1 MCIVQK
7 KANLIFTVQCLGAA
21 VIGAPLSTHASVI
34 ETLNAMKKQGS
45 METTKE
51 QDNEDDTS
59 GFLLQLIEVP

>member
-1 MCIVQK
+1 M
-7 KANLIFTVQCLGAA
+7 L
-21 VIGAPLSTHASVI
+21 GAPLSTHASVI

-59 GFLLQLIEVP
+59 GF